1 MPLANQCSL
10 HFNPLACYSKRVIG
24 VLPMLELISRV
35 HKPHMSLLEAGWDLS
50 AGKELEVS
58 SKYITNVNQLQ
69 WEVLCVPCDS

>member
-1 MPLANQCSL
+1 
-10 HFNPLACYSKRVIG
+10 
-24 VLPMLELISRV
+24 MLELISRV